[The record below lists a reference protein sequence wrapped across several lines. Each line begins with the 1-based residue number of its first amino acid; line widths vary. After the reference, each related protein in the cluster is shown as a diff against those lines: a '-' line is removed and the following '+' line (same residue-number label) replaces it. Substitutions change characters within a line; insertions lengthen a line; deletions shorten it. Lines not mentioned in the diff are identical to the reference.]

1 MMNNNFEEFKNQ
13 ITSGNEI
20 EFSYQGKRYSV
31 TYGRKDD
38 GEEYISFCEFYKLD
52 TEFADYNDFM
62 ENAKIDGVSL
72 SKIWKNV
79 EDIDIF

>member
-1 MMNNNFEEFKNQ
+1 MNHNFEEFKNW

-31 TYGRKDD
+31 TYGRKEN
-38 GEEYISFCEFYKLD
+38 GEEYISFCEFYKPD
-52 TEFADYNDFM
+52 TEFINYNDFM
-62 ENAKIDGVSL
+62 ENAKIDGVPL
-72 SKIWKNV
+72 SKICGDV